1 MINKSRLLAL
11 VTARG
16 GSRRLPKKNLAMLS
30 GKPLIVWSIKA
41 AMESSHVDRV
51 IVSTENDE
59 IAAVAQEAGAEVP
72 FQRPTN
78 LATDSASS
86 TDVVEHALRELEKHG
101 DRYGFVLLLQP
112 TSPLRNSDHIDQA
125 VALLQSK
132 NADGVIGVTEVDHPA
147 EWSNT
152 LPDCLSMDGFS
163 GKEFHA
169 RSQEF
174 PVRYRVNGAIYLSRV
189 KRLMEEKTFFFPSN
203 VFAYKMNRSVSV
215 DIDTSLDLKLAEI
228 LHREQQISNL

>member
-1 MINKSRLLAL
+1 MLA
-11 VTARG
+11 
-16 GSRRLPKKNLAMLS
+16 

-59 IAAVAQEAGAEVP
+59 IAAVARAAGAEVP

-101 DRYGFVLLLQP
+101 DQYGFVLLLQP
-112 TSPLRNSDHIDQA
+112 TSPLRNSDHIDEA

-132 NADGVIGVTEVDHPA
+132 NADAVIGVTEVDHPA

-152 LPDCLSMDGFS
+152 LSDCLSMDGFF
-163 GKEFHA
+163 GNEFHA
-169 RSQEF
+169 RSQDV
-174 PVRYRVNGAIYLSRV
+174 PVRYRINGAIYLSRV
-189 KRLMEEKTFFFPSN
+189 KRLMEEKTLFFPSN
-203 VFAYKMNRSVSV
+203 VFAYKMNRAVSV

-228 LHREQQISNL
+228 LHREQQTSNL

>member
-1 MINKSRLLAL
+1 MLA
-11 VTARG
+11 
-16 GSRRLPKKNLAMLS
+16 
-30 GKPLIVWSIKA
+30 GKPLIVWSIDA
-41 AMESSHVDRV
+41 AMESNHVDRV

-59 IAAVAQEAGAEVP
+59 IAAVAQAAGAEIL
-72 FQRPTN
+72 FQRPAN

-86 TDVVEHALRELEKHG
+86 TDVVEHALRELEKH
-101 DRYGFVLLLQP
+101 DDHYGFVLLLQP

-132 NADGVIGVTEVDHPA
+132 NADAVIGVTEVDHPA

-152 LPDCLSMDGFS
+152 LSDCLSMDGFF

-169 RSQEF
+169 RSQDF
-174 PVRYRVNGAIYLSRV
+174 PARYRVNGAIYLFRV

-203 VFAYKMNRSVSV
+203 VFAYKMSRTVSV

-228 LHREQQISNL
+228 LQREQQASNL